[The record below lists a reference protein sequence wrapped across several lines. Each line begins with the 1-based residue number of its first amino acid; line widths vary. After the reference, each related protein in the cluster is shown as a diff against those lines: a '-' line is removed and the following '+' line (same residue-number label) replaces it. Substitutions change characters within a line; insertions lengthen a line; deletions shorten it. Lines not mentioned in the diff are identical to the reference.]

1 MQPNLPKSSI
11 VPKLIFIAVVVS
23 LEIAQ
28 IILIINSNQKIQDL
42 TSQIKQANSK
52 VSAETTPKD
61 TFFSSQSATVKG
73 KILSLNDRIISFQN
87 EKGQTQDLELARVV
101 LITQADGKVNFASS
115 SASLQNIK
123 LNTNAELNLILT
135 EDKYLVTTITQ

>member
-28 IILIINSNQKIQDL
+28 IFLIINSNQKIQDL
-42 TSQIKQANSK
+42 GSQIKQANSIT
-52 VSAETTPKD
+52 SSETASKD
-61 TFFSSQSATVKG
+61 TFFSSQSAIVRG
-73 KILSLNDRIISFQN
+73 QILSLNDRVINFQN
-87 EKGQTQDLELARVV
+87 EKGQTQELELARVV

-115 SASLQNIK
+115 SASLQSIK
-123 LNTNAELNLILT
+123 INTQSELNLVLIG
-135 EDKYLVTTITQ
+135 DKYLVTSITY